1 MLCLW
6 SQDNDDIFVRFSR
19 QKTIKQC
26 KIVEQAQP
34 SNLGAYFI
42 SQNQYPTYKRIFQ
55 GDDMGRPNR
64 LTLKVDESQTIFVGG
79 NVISVGK
86 GEFYLPQI

>member
-6 SQDNDDIFVRFSR
+6 SQDNDDVFVRFFSIEKD
-19 QKTIKQC
+19 QVVQDSGTGSAC
-26 KIVEQAQP
+26 A
-34 SNLGAYFI
+34 NLGAYFI

-86 GEFYLPQI
+86 GEFYLP